1 MNYLGDVKQ
10 KNNCV
15 THTKNIL
22 WKINSSHHCDCDC
35 FLLQIEFD
43 PILSRSSATNYVCER
58 MSIQFN
64 VK

>member
-1 MNYLGDVKQ
+1 MNYLGDVTKKKQ
-10 KNNCV
+10 LCDI
-15 THTKNIL
+15 HTKNIL
-22 WKINSSHHCDCDC
+22 WKINSSHHCDC